1 MSFIFDFFY
10 DISVVDYSRYQ
21 FKDWFLYIIKDIC
34 LLVKLIVFLKKN
46 LNIFDIINKNVLLSK
61 YSV

>member
-10 DISVVDYSRYQ
+10 DISVVDYSRYY

-34 LLVKLIVFLKKN
+34 LLVKLIVFLKKKRIY
-46 LNIFDIINKNVLLSK
+46 LI
-61 YSV
+61 